1 MQEIQRNNVSPIK
14 AAGINYSELPKGGA
28 VYEQGRRS
36 GKRLST
42 RRGVSDDG
50 QIRRRSKRTAQGLGR
65 ERTSENTP
73 QPDRR
78 FPRIITVAWL
88 TLGIASVALAS
99 IAALVL
105 RSERESTAILHHL
118 NVISLN
124 LQDVL
129 SDLAD
134 AEAEAREYGLTGRAS
149 SLENFERSNK
159 ALALEF
165 DRLAA
170 LVKNNPA
177 ERQEVE
183 RVRSLVQQD
192 LDELKKSIASR
203 TAAGSKVAFAE
214 ILTDRARKLTEALRQ
229 SITGIGEEQEGTL

>member
-1 MQEIQRNNVSPIK
+1 MQEIQRNNVSPVIS
-14 AAGINYSELPKGGA
+14 AGINYFELQRGVLYMNRAGRAASVFRRAVEYLTMGKFVAGQSELP
-28 VYEQGRRS
+28 R
-36 GKRLST
+36 
-42 RRGVSDDG
+42 
-50 QIRRRSKRTAQGLGR
+50 GLGR
-65 ERTSENTP
+65 EGTSENTAL
-73 QPDRR
+73 PDRR
-78 FPRIITVAWL
+78 FPRIITVAWV

-129 SDLAD
+129 SDLAA
-134 AEAEAREYGLTGRAS
+134 AEAEAREYGLTGRGS
-149 SLENFERSNK
+149 SFENFERSNK

-165 DRLAA
+165 DRLTA

-183 RVRSLVQQD
+183 RVLSLVQQD
-192 LDELKKSIASR
+192 LDGL
-203 TAAGSKVAFAE
+203 
-214 ILTDRARKLTEALRQ
+214 
-229 SITGIGEEQEGTL
+229 